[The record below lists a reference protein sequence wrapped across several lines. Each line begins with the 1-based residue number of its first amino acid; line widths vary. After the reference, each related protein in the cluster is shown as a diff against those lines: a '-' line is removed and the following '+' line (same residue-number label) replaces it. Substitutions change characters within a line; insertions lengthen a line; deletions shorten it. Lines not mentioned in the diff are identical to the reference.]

1 MKKIIILTLII
12 FSCLSLSAQDLI
24 VRKNPKA
31 EISCKILEIG
41 EELVQYT
48 SYLGGQERRFSIDKN
63 NIEYIKFENGEILY
77 IEHSMFGKNN
87 YQDNTNNAIKFNFTA
102 PVLGFMEFD
111 YERSIKPEQSWT
123 VGLSIIG
130 LGYQDIID
138 ATGVGISAG
147 YRFYRSP
154 DYYVRNLKYAHILKG
169 SYVMPKIKMSI
180 MNATANHYY
189 QETIP
194 VYDANGVLLFN
205 DYIYGE
211 RPISRSITS
220 LNLMVVGGKQW
231 VFSNRFLIDWS
242 IGIGYSFSNLKGDEA
257 IDFYQVVL
265 YGAGSNM
272 TYTSSLKL
280 GYLFHDKKPKPTVV
294 YQ

>member
-169 SYVMPKIKMSI
+169 TYVMPKIKMSLI
-180 MNATANHYY
+180 DAKRQSIFDGFDN
-189 QETIP
+189 
-194 VYDANGVLLFN
+194 YDARVPQRKN
-205 DYIYGE
+205 
-211 RPISRSITS
+211 ITS
-220 LNLMVVGGKQW
+220 LNLMIVGGKQW

-242 IGIGYSFSNLKGDEA
+242 FGLGYSFSNLKDSDGDGYLLVGL
-257 IDFYQVVL
+257 FYGV
-265 YGAGSNM
+265 GNHM
-272 TYTSSLKL
+272 TYSSNLKL
-280 GYLFHDKKPKPTVV
+280 GYLFHDKKQNKAVI